1 MKYWARW
8 ACVLGGACLLSVSPA
23 RAEDAAPAAAAKKS
37 GVVVDIKTNRIVLM
51 DVVLAGSRL
60 VAVGERGFTMVSDDA
75 GASWKS
81 IATPV
86 TRTLTG
92 VAFKDAKVGVAVGHG
107 ATVVRTDDGGTSW
120 THVPLPEAEPESL
133 LGVAHLDGDRF
144 AAYGAFGMYF
154 ESVDAGRT
162 WQKRMV
168 IGEDFDRH
176 ISQVLSVGSVLFM
189 VGESGT
195 MARSDDAGATWTAG
209 ATPYEGSYFAE
220 LGTRDGAL
228 LAFGMRGNVYRTTD
242 LGATWLKVPLDTTQ
256 SLMQGRQLADG
267 RILLVGNTGLL
278 AVSSD
283 GGQSFDLHWAPGG
296 RGFSALAE
304 ADGKVILVGETGVTT
319 LDPAWLAGKEP
330 APAAAQ

>member
-37 GVVVDIKTNRIVLM
+37 GIVVDIKTNRIVLM
-51 DVVLAGSRL
+51 DIALAGSRL
-60 VAVGERGFTMVSDDA
+60 IAVGERGFTMVSDDA
-75 GASWKS
+75 GTSWKA

-92 VAFKDAKVGVAVGHG
+92 IAFKDAKVGVAVGHG
-107 ATVVRTDDGGTSW
+107 ASVVRTDDGGTSW

-168 IGEDFDRH
+168 IAEDFDRH
-176 ISQVLSVGSVLFM
+176 ISQVLPIGNSLFM

-195 MARSDDAGATWTAG
+195 MARSDDGGATWTAV
-209 ATPYEGSYFAE
+209 TSPYEGSYFAQ
-220 LGTRDGAL
+220 LNTRDGAL

-242 LGATWLKVPLDTTQ
+242 IGATWQKVPLDTTQ

-278 AVSSD
+278 AVSND
-283 GGQSFDLHWAPGG
+283 GGQTLDLHWAPAG

-304 ADGKVILVGETGVTT
+304 TDGKVILVGETGVTM
-319 LDPAWLAGKEP
+319 LDPAWLTDK